1 MIVVERIGDNGFR
14 DHEALLGL
22 ILRSFAYMDGVI
34 DPPSSAHRLTV
45 ESLAQKARDEIGYV
59 ALDGGVPVGCIYLR
73 PEADCLYV
81 GKLAVEP
88 DTQGRGIGR
97 RLMDEA
103 EALAAQL
110 SLPALR
116 LETRI
121 ELTGNHSRFG
131 AWGFVKT
138 AEKAHPGYDRV
149 TFIEM
154 RKPLR

>member
-1 MIVVERIGDNGFR
+1 MIVVERIGDSGFR

-22 ILRSFAYMDGVI
+22 ILRSFSYMDGVI

-45 ESLAQKARDEIGYV
+45 ESLEQKARDEIGFV
-59 ALDGGVPVGCIYLR
+59 ALNGDVPVGCIYLR

-88 DTQGRGIGR
+88 SAQGLGIGR
-97 RLMDEA
+97 RLMDQA
-103 EALAAQL
+103 DALAAEL

-131 AWGFVKT
+131 AWGFIKT
-138 AEKAHPGYDRV
+138 AEKSHPNYDRV

-154 RKPLR
+154 TKPLR

>member
-1 MIVVERIGDNGFR
+1 MVVERIGDSGFK
-14 DHEALLGL
+14 DHEALLAL
-22 ILRSFAYMDGVI
+22 ILRSFSYMDGVI

-45 ESLAQKARDEIGYV
+45 ASLEQKARDEIGYV
-59 ALDGGVPVGCIYLR
+59 ALDEGAPLGCIYLR

-88 DTQGRGIGR
+88 SAQGRGIGR
-97 RLMDEA
+97 RLMDVA
-103 EALAAQL
+103 EALADEL

-121 ELTGNHSRFG
+121 ELVGNHRRFG
-131 AWGFVKT
+131 AWGFGKT
-138 AEKAHPGYDRV
+138 AEKSHAGYDRV

-154 RKPLR
+154 RKALR

>member
-1 MIVVERIGDNGFR
+1 MIAAERIGDSGFR

-45 ESLAQKARDEIGYV
+45 ESLEQKARDEIAYA
-59 ALDGGVPVGCIYLR
+59 ALDAGVPVGCIYLR
-73 PEADCLYV
+73 PEPDCLYV

-88 DTQGRGIGR
+88 GTQGRGIGR

-138 AEKAHPGYDRV
+138 AEMAHAGYDRM